1 MDGWFLLQAG
11 GKGRAVA
18 CLTGYYKTQPERER
32 EKKSASLAEF
42 VRILAYLTGQITVG
56 LIPVS
61 AASAVNP
68 ELQEKGCVVCCP
80 KRSELK
86 NQLAVVTCNRGR
98 SHTVFFIWEDRIQRL
113 PDVLCTFQHSNQKG
127 PSNRNVGSGWHFSF
141 SSVIPHLLLFPLS
154 VINCLDGWF
163 PLNNVDRNMLL
174 LSSAKGKIIH
184 LPIQHQS
191 TRWHCRVEDHFPTH
205 ER

>member
-18 CLTGYYKTQPERER
+18 CLTGYYKTQPERE
-32 EKKSASLAEF
+32 KKCFSGWICENL
-42 VRILAYLTGQITVG
+42 G
-56 LIPVS
+56 LSDRSDHCGTDSCS

-98 SHTVFFIWEDRIQRL
+98 SHTVSFIWEDRIQRL

-163 PLNNVDRNMLL
+163 PLDNVDRNMLL
-174 LSSAKGKIIH
+174 LSSAKGKTIH